1 MCTCIISLL
10 FLLQNNILL
19 YGYTTFCLSSP
30 QFMDIWI
37 VFTFQPLLITLLWML
52 LYKLLSRH
60 LFSSLLDIY
69 ISKNRIAG
77 SYGNSIFTVWEETAN
92 CFPKWLHHFTTT
104 PAMYEDSK
112 TSISIPTFIMFF
124 LTSATLVGVS
134 GILLWYWF
142 TFRWC

>member
-30 QFMDIWI
+30 HFMDIWI

-60 LFSSLLDIY
+60 LFSSLLDTYQRTELLGHHVQDFI
-69 ISKNRIAG
+69 R
-77 SYGNSIFTVWEETAN
+77 IFTLTAVRLAIN
-92 CFPKWLHHFTTT
+92 
-104 PAMYEDSK
+104 K
-112 TSISIPTFIMFF
+112 TQCPSTVPPEKYK
-124 LTSATLVGVS
+124 L
-134 GILLWYWF
+134 
-142 TFRWC
+142 